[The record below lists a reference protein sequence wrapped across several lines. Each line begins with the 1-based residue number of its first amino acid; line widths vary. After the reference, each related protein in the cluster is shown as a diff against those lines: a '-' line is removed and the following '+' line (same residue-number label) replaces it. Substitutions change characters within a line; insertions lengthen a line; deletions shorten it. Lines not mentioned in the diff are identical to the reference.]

1 MTGVI
6 SGGGDRT
13 GPGRRSDQV
22 LDVHRHLIDL
32 RRVVLLDVAE
42 DPDVVRL
49 DEVDGDAL
57 AAEAARAAD
66 AVDVQ
71 LAVVGQVVVDDE
83 RDLRQRGRRR
93 AEAGWVQSCG

>member
-1 MTGVI
+1 M
-6 SGGGDRT
+6 
-13 GPGRRSDQV
+13 RSSDEV
-22 LDVHRHLIDL
+22 GHVHGHLVDL

-66 AVDVQ
+66 AVDVK

-83 RDLRQRGRRR
+83 RHLAQRGGHRAEAGCAELRQRGGTELGIG
-93 AEAGWVQSCG
+93 EAQS

>member
-1 MTGVI
+1 MWC
-6 SGGGDRT
+6 
-13 GPGRRSDQV
+13 PRS
-22 LDVHRHLIDL
+22 LDVDRLGHYALDEVGHVHGHLVDL

-66 AVDVQ
+66 AVDIQ

-83 RDLRQRGRRR
+83 RDLRQRGGRR